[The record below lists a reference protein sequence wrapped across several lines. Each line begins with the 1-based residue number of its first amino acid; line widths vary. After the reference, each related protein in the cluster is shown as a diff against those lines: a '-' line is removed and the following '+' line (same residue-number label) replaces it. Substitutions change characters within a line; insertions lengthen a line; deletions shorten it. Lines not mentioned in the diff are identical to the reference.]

1 MGEPGRSVDR
11 GGVVNLLTPHRS
23 QTKSTHSLAGSQAL
37 VEIELWDGKTE
48 YISGAFA
55 HAVKDSQHQHTRAT
69 APMPAE

>member
-1 MGEPGRSVDR
+1 MDR

-23 QTKSTHSLAGSQAL
+23 QTMSTHSLAGSQAL

-55 HAVKDSQHQHTRAT
+55 QADKDSQVKRAIE
-69 APMPAE
+69 AALLPAK